1 MGLLTLVV
9 LFFLMIRGTTFEE
22 GEVTLQWDANRELNV
37 VGYQI
42 HYGTSPGQY
51 QESIDVGKV
60 TKYTVTGLRSGT
72 YYFSVKAYNSS
83 SQESEFSQE
92 ISHEIAVPSSSCR
105 SGGRD

>member
-9 LFFLMIRGTTFEE
+9 VLFLMMHGTTFEE
-22 GEVTLQWDANRELNV
+22 GEVTLQWDANAELNV

-51 QESIDVGKV
+51 QASIDVGNV
-60 TKYTVTGLRSGT
+60 TKHTVTGLRSGT

-83 SQESEFSQE
+83 LQESKFSRE
-92 ISHEIAVPSSSCR
+92 ISHEIAVQSSSCR